1 MRDSFGEDQRTE
13 IVQGVESGDEVPRL
27 EEVGMPGRTTPTT
40 MKLGA
45 IPNTTFRD
53 IIFLPLA
60 LSQSGLCGF

>member
-13 IVQGVESGDEVPRL
+13 IVQGVESGDEVPRR
-27 EEVGMPGRTTPTT
+27 EEVGMPGGTTPTT

-53 IIFLPLA
+53 AIFLPLA